1 MGKADTHPA
10 EKASAVVLIAF
21 GLFIAWYSYH
31 YLKLGRMIIPGAGFL
46 PFCIGIVLAVLGAA
60 WYART
65 LLVRP
70 KHPAAGAAGGAA
82 DAATGGGPERS
93 VILYRL
99 LPGVL
104 LVVLYAWLFEK
115 AGYIASTV
123 LFMVGWQKLV
133 EREGWVKT
141 AIVAATSAAFMY
153 VLFARLLRVFLPSGS
168 WWS

>member
-1 MGKADTHPA
+1 MDSVRQARA
-10 EKASAVVLIAF
+10 EKACAVALTLF
-21 GLFIAWYSYH
+21 GLFVAWYSQH
-31 YLKLGRMIIPGAGFL
+31 YLKLGRMIMPGAGFL
-46 PFCIGIVLAVLGAA
+46 PFCIGIILSVLGAA

-65 LLVRP
+65 LIVRP
-70 KHPAAGAAGGAA
+70 AHGDAGEAGA
-82 DAATGGGPERS
+82 PERGAGAGN
-93 VILYRL
+93 VILSRL

-115 AGYIASTV
+115 AGYVLSTV

-133 EREGWVKT
+133 EREGWLKA
-141 AIVAATSAAFMY
+141 AIVAVVSAGFMY

>member
-1 MGKADTHPA
+1 MDRARQDRA
-10 EKASAVVLIAF
+10 EKISAVALVAF
-21 GLFIAWYSYH
+21 GIFVAFYSHH
-31 YLKLGRMIIPGAGFL
+31 YLKLGRMIMPGAGFL
-46 PFCIGIVLAVLGAA
+46 PFCIGVILAVLGAA

-65 LLVRP
+65 LLA
-70 KHPAAGAAGGAA
+70 PAAPRVAGETGGAA
-82 DAATGGGPERS
+82 DAAAGGESARN
-93 VILYRL
+93 VLLYRL

-141 AIVAATSAAFMY
+141 AIVSAASAAFMY
-153 VLFARLLRVFLPSGS
+153 VLFARLLRVFLPSGT
-168 WWS
+168 WWG

>member
-21 GLFIAWYSYH
+21 GFFVAWYSHH

-46 PFCIGIVLAVLGAA
+46 PFCIGIVLVVLGAA

-65 LLVRP
+65 LLLRR
-70 KHPAAGAAGGAA
+70 KLPAAGE
-82 DAATGGGPERS
+82 PERS
-93 VILYRL
+93 VIVHRL

-153 VLFARLLRVFLPSGS
+153 VLFARFLRVFLPSGS

>member
-46 PFCIGIVLAVLGAA
+46 PFCIGIVLAMLGAA
-60 WYART
+60 WYTRT
-65 LLVRP
+65 LLARP
-70 KHPAAGAAGGAA
+70 KVPAAGAA
-82 DAATGGGPERS
+82 GGGPERS

>member
-1 MGKADTHPA
+1 MDSARQNRA
-10 EKASAVVLIAF
+10 EKISAVVLAAF
-21 GLFIAWYSYH
+21 GLFVAWYSHH
-31 YLKLGRMIIPGAGFL
+31 YLKLGMMIMPGAGFL
-46 PFCIGIVLAVLGAA
+46 PFYIGTVLTVLGGA

-65 LLVRP
+65 LLAKP
-70 KHPAAGAAGGAA
+70 KPPAAGEKGGAEA
-82 DAATGGGPERS
+82 PARS
-93 VILYRL
+93 LLVYRL

-104 LVVLYAWLFEK
+104 LVVLYAWLFDK

>member
-21 GLFIAWYSYH
+21 GFFVAWYSYH
-31 YLKLGRMIIPGAGFL
+31 HLKLGRMIIPGAGFL

-65 LLVRP
+65 LLVQP
-70 KHPAAGAAGGAA
+70 KLPTEGAAGVESKG
-82 DAATGGGPERS
+82 S
-93 VILYRL
+93 LILHRL